1 MSMLGRMLITCF
13 GLGYLR
19 PAPGTWGSLPPVVM
33 TLMLVFGLSNRE
45 SAGSNVLIL
54 NAVLVMVLAVFSAA
68 CLKFGA
74 AAEAHLGKKDPGT
87 VVADEVAGQCLALLL
102 LPWHWTND
110 AGGIQA
116 NILLAGASFVLFRIL
131 DIVKPPPAR
140 GLQRIGRGLGILIDD
155 LIVGVYANIL
165 VQIAARFLIH

>member
-1 MSMLGRMLITCF
+1 MSLFGRMLITCF

-19 PAPGTWGSLPPVVM
+19 PAPGTWGSLPPVVL
-33 TLMLVFGLSNRE
+33 TLMLVFALSNRE
-45 SAGSNVLIL
+45 SSGNNVLFL
-54 NAVLVMVLAVFSAA
+54 NAVLVMVLAAFSAA

-74 AAEAHLGKKDPGT
+74 STEEFLGKKDPGT
-87 VVADEVAGQCLALLL
+87 VVADEVAGQCLALLF

-116 NILLAGASFVLFRIL
+116 NILLAGAAFLAFRIL

-140 GLQRIGRGLGILIDD
+140 GLQRIGGGLGILIDD

-165 VQIAARFLIH
+165 VQVAARTLIH